1 MKIEKLQKI
10 TNDLQKEGKILPMT
24 TDVVFKN
31 TKHISNKILE
41 KRKISDLIVDM
52 DKMIVNLELNA
63 WMKDVAK
70 NMLKSNEP
78 INKIIKYIVFTRE
91 ELDFLE

>member
-1 MKIEKLQKI
+1 M
-10 TNDLQKEGKILPMT
+10 
-24 TDVVFKN
+24 
-31 TKHISNKILE
+31 E
-41 KRKISDLIVDM
+41 KRKISDLIVDI

-63 WMKDVAK
+63 WMKDVAKDYARENVLAAGTKKGKTIRNLEIAK

-78 INKIIKYIVFTRE
+78 INKIIKYIVLTRE